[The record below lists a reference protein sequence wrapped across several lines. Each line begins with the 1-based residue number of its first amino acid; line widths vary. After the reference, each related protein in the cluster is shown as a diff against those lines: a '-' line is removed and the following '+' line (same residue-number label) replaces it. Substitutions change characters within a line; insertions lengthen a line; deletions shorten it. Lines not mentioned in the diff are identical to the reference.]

1 MKYLVCKRLLAGLL
15 VMFMAG
21 CYQGGDAPTNTGTGV
36 GGSTARFTIQKN
48 HLITIEDHQVKVF
61 SLSQPMTPV
70 NVATFDTRITMETIF
85 PQGEERI
92 YIGTNEGTIIMDHQE
107 AGILQEVAFV
117 AHFRSCDPVVAD
129 GHYMYVTLRDGN
141 GCGVL
146 TSNVNQLMVFDIADV
161 KHPELITQ
169 ININR
174 PYGLGIRADS
184 LFVCYANGVLQYDIS
199 EPRNIEQ
206 VAGYSTQCDDLIA
219 ATDPMIFTSA
229 EGIHLVTHSDAG
241 LTEQA
246 IIRAG
251 D

>member
-1 MKYLVCKRLLAGLL
+1 MRHLSYKYVMACLLM
-15 VMFMAG
+15 VIIQG
-21 CYQGGDAPTNTGTGV
+21 CYQGSDTPANSGTGI

-48 HLITIEDHQVKVF
+48 HLITIEDHQLKVF

-70 NVATFDTRITMETIF
+70 NVAAFDTRITMETIF

-92 YIGTNEGTIIMDHQE
+92 YIGTNDGTIIMDHKE

-117 AHFRSCDPVVAD
+117 PHFRSCDPVVAH
-129 GHYMYVTLRDGN
+129 GNYMYVTLRDGN
-141 GCGVL
+141 GCGVFI
-146 TSNVNQLMVFDIADV
+146 NDVNQLMVFDIADV
-161 KHPELITQ
+161 QHPELVTQ

-174 PYGLGIRADS
+174 PYGLGITDGN

-199 EPRNIEQ
+199 DPQNVNQ
-206 VAGYSTQCDDLIA
+206 VADYSTECDDLIA
-219 ATDPMIFTSA
+219 ATNPMILTSK
-229 EGIHLVTHSDAG
+229 EGIHLVSLSDLG